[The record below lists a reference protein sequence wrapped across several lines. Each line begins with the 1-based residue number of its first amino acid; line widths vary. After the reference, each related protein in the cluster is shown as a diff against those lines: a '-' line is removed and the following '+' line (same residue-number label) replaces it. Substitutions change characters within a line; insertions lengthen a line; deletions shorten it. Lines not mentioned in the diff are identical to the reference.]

1 MNSFFSAQISV
12 YIALDVGTPIH
23 PFHSSE
29 SAIITAGSDSLIRV
43 FKTAKDERDAAAT
56 TIDKHS
62 EAIQSIA
69 VHVMSLNTFVLYT
82 VVPG

>member
-1 MNSFFSAQISV
+1 LTFSLLQ
-12 YIALDVGTPIH
+12 H
-23 PFHSSE
+23 

-69 VHVMSLNTFVLYT
+69 VHVRLFLLPSNPFASV
-82 VVPG
+82 

>member
-1 MNSFFSAQISV
+1 MEGDYCVLMWRTLLYSC
-12 YIALDVGTPIH
+12 LDILST
-23 PFHSSE
+23 SY

-69 VHVMSLNTFVLYT
+69 VHVRVTLIPSI
-82 VVPG
+82 PGVSC